1 MRQDSIPY
9 GRQHP
14 LRRNRQDCGSHFCLP
29 NETVVF
35 AESIRLRQTE
45 CKKKGRKPP
54 PRRCGVPGYEIL
66 EYSYLVADTRECNGP
81 SSSPG
86 NYPILTGRADPV
98 LSHALICVSRTEARE
113 AVDESKTPDSPAP
126 EARKR
131 LAQSE
136 ASECEAVRLCRLQN

>member
-1 MRQDSIPY
+1 
-9 GRQHP
+9 
-14 LRRNRQDCGSHFCLP
+14 
-29 NETVVF
+29 VVF

-45 CKKKGRKPP
+45 CKKKGLSLHPE
-54 PRRCGVPGYEIL
+54 GVVFQAMKSWK
-66 EYSYLVADTRECNGP
+66 YSYLVADTRECNGP